1 MIEFDNLTYLHGKP
15 QGTGLLKANPE
26 DFVVV
31 EDLGFEPDGEGEH
44 ILVRILKN
52 GCNTR
57 FVADALAKFLKIHA
71 REVSFVGQKDK
82 HAVTEQWLCARVP
95 GKEMP
100 DLSAFQLEGC
110 QVLEYARHK
119 RKLRLGALKGN
130 AFTLVLREVSNRDD
144 VEQRLIDIC
153 VNSGVAWFVAAAVLA
168 FLFSFQKTLSGWIA
182 GIGGAVGSLYT
193 AAAGFTVLTGAVGV
207 SGALSLV
214 SYDVQISPLN
224 AIWLITLGL
233 CGLFV
238 SLYNIDWHRHAQ
250 VKCNGLQINMLMA
263 AAVCAVIASN
273 LGMFVVM
280 AEIMALCAVFLTSN
294 SKEGKLWFALGRL
307 GTLLL
312 AIACWLL
319 WQRYG
324 TLDLRLLDMRMQ
336 QLPLGSDIWLLGVI
350 GFGLLAGIIPL
361 HGWVPQAHANASAP
375 AAALFSTVVMKIGL
389 LGILTLLLLGGN
401 APLWWGIAL
410 LVLGMITAFVGGL
423 YALMEHNIQ
432 RLLAYHTL
440 ENIGI
445 ILLGLG
451 AGVTGIALEQP
462 ALIALGLVGGLYHLL
477 NHSLFKSVLFLG
489 AGSVWFRTGHR
500 DIEKLGGIGKK
511 MPVISIA
518 MLVGLM
524 AMAALPPLNG
534 FAGEWVIY
542 QSFFKLSNSGAFVAR
557 LLGPLLAVGLAI
569 TGALAV
575 MCMAKVYGVTFLGAP
590 RTKEAENATCA
601 PLLMSVSVVALAIC
615 CVIGGVAAP
624 WLLPMLSAAVPLP
637 LEPANT
643 TVSQPMITLL
653 LIACPL
659 LPFIIMAICKGD
671 RLPSRS
677 RGAAWVCGYDH
688 EKSMVITAHGFAMP
702 VKQAFAP
709 VLKLRKWLNPV
720 SLVPGWQCEGSALL
734 FRRMALVE
742 LAVLVVIIVSRGA

>member
-1 MIEFDNLTYLHGKP
+1 M
-15 QGTGLLKANPE
+15 
-26 DFVVV
+26 
-31 EDLGFEPDGEGEH
+31 
-44 ILVRILKN
+44 
-52 GCNTR
+52 
-57 FVADALAKFLKIHA
+57 
-71 REVSFVGQKDK
+71 
-82 HAVTEQWLCARVP
+82 
-95 GKEMP
+95 
-100 DLSAFQLEGC
+100 SAI
-110 QVLEYARHK
+110 
-119 RKLRLGALKGN
+119 
-130 AFTLVLREVSNRDD
+130 S
-144 VEQRLIDIC
+144 LI
-153 VNSGVAWFVAAAVLA
+153 NSGVAWFVAAAVLA
-168 FLFSFQKTLSGWIA
+168 FLFSFQKALSGWIA

-280 AEIMALCAVFLTSN
+280 AEVMALCAVFLTSN

-312 AIACWLL
+312 VIACWLL

-324 TLDLRLLDMRMQ
+324 TLDLCLLDMRMQ

-350 GFGLLAGIIPL
+350 GFGLLG
-361 HGWVPQAHANASAP
+361 
-375 AAALFSTVVMKIGL
+375 M
-389 LGILTLLLLGGN
+389 LTLSLLGGN

-677 RGAAWVCGYDH
+677 RGAAWVCDYDH

>member
-1 MIEFDNLTYLHGKP
+1 M
-15 QGTGLLKANPE
+15 
-26 DFVVV
+26 
-31 EDLGFEPDGEGEH
+31 
-44 ILVRILKN
+44 
-52 GCNTR
+52 
-57 FVADALAKFLKIHA
+57 
-71 REVSFVGQKDK
+71 
-82 HAVTEQWLCARVP
+82 
-95 GKEMP
+95 
-100 DLSAFQLEGC
+100 SAI
-110 QVLEYARHK
+110 
-119 RKLRLGALKGN
+119 
-130 AFTLVLREVSNRDD
+130 S
-144 VEQRLIDIC
+144 LI
-153 VNSGVAWFVAAAVLA
+153 NSGVAWFVAAAVLA
-168 FLFSFQKTLSGWIA
+168 FLFSFQKALSGWIA

-389 LGILTLLLLGGN
+389 LAGIIPLHGWVPQAHANASAPAAALFSTVVMKIGLLGILTLSLLGGN

>member
-1 MIEFDNLTYLHGKP
+1 M
-15 QGTGLLKANPE
+15 
-26 DFVVV
+26 
-31 EDLGFEPDGEGEH
+31 
-44 ILVRILKN
+44 
-52 GCNTR
+52 
-57 FVADALAKFLKIHA
+57 
-71 REVSFVGQKDK
+71 SS
-82 HAVTEQWLCARVP
+82 
-95 GKEMP
+95 
-100 DLSAFQLEGC
+100 LS
-110 QVLEYARHK
+110 
-119 RKLRLGALKGN
+119 
-130 AFTLVLREVSNRDD
+130 
-144 VEQRLIDIC
+144 LIT
-153 VNSGVAWFVAAAVLA
+153 SGVAWFAAAAVLA
-168 FLFSFQKTLSGWIA
+168 FLFSFHKALSGWIA
-182 GIGGAVGSLYT
+182 GIGGAVGSLCT
-193 AAAGFTVLTGAVGV
+193 AGAGFTALTSAVTV
-207 SGALSLV
+207 SGVMPFTGHML
-214 SYDVQISPLN
+214 QITPLN

-238 SLYNIDWHRHAQ
+238 SLFNIDWHRHPQ
-250 VKCNGLQINMLMA
+250 VKANGLLINLLMA
-263 AAVCAVIASN
+263 AAVCAVVASN
-273 LGMFVVM
+273 LGTMVVM
-280 AEIMALCAVFLTSN
+280 AEIMALCAVFLTGG

-312 AIACWLL
+312 AIACWLV

-324 TLDLRLLDMRMQ
+324 MLDLGLLDQRAQ

-389 LGILTLLLLGGN
+389 LGILTLSLLGGN
-401 APLWWGIAL
+401 APLWWGVAL

-451 AGVTGIALEQP
+451 AGVTGIALNQP
-462 ALIALGLVGGLYHLL
+462 VLIALGLTGGLYHLL

-489 AGSVWFRTGHR
+489 AGSIWFRTGHR
-500 DIEKLGGIGKK
+500 DIEKLGGIGKR

-542 QSFFKLSNSGAFVAR
+542 QSFFKLGNSGAFVGR

-590 RTKEAENATCA
+590 RTKEAENASCA
-601 PLLMSVSVVALAIC
+601 PILMGVSVVALAIC

-624 WLLPMLSAAVPLP
+624 WLLPMISTAVPLP
-637 LEPANT
+637 LETAHT

-653 LIACPL
+653 LVACPL
-659 LPFIIMAICKGD
+659 LPFIIMAMFKGN

-688 EKSMVITAHGFAMP
+688 EQSMVITAYGFAMP
-702 VKQAFAP
+702 VKEAFAP

-720 SLVPGWQCEGSALL
+720 SLVPGWQNAAAAVL
-734 FRRMALVE
+734 FRRLALIE
-742 LAVLVVIIVSRGA
+742 LAVLVVIVVSRGA

>member
-1 MIEFDNLTYLHGKP
+1 
-15 QGTGLLKANPE
+15 
-26 DFVVV
+26 
-31 EDLGFEPDGEGEH
+31 
-44 ILVRILKN
+44 
-52 GCNTR
+52 
-57 FVADALAKFLKIHA
+57 
-71 REVSFVGQKDK
+71 
-82 HAVTEQWLCARVP
+82 
-95 GKEMP
+95 
-100 DLSAFQLEGC
+100 
-110 QVLEYARHK
+110 
-119 RKLRLGALKGN
+119 
-130 AFTLVLREVSNRDD
+130 
-144 VEQRLIDIC
+144 
-153 VNSGVAWFVAAAVLA
+153 
-168 FLFSFQKTLSGWIA
+168 
-182 GIGGAVGSLYT
+182 
-193 AAAGFTVLTGAVGV
+193 
-207 SGALSLV
+207 
-214 SYDVQISPLN
+214 
-224 AIWLITLGL
+224 
-233 CGLFV
+233 
-238 SLYNIDWHRHAQ
+238 
-250 VKCNGLQINMLMA
+250 
-263 AAVCAVIASN
+263 
-273 LGMFVVM
+273 
-280 AEIMALCAVFLTSN
+280 
-294 SKEGKLWFALGRL
+294 
-307 GTLLL
+307 
-312 AIACWLL
+312 
-319 WQRYG
+319 
-324 TLDLRLLDMRMQ
+324 
-336 QLPLGSDIWLLGVI
+336 
-350 GFGLLAGIIPL
+350 
-361 HGWVPQAHANASAP
+361 
-375 AAALFSTVVMKIGL
+375 
-389 LGILTLLLLGGN
+389 
-401 APLWWGIAL
+401 
-410 LVLGMITAFVGGL
+410 
-423 YALMEHNIQ
+423 
-432 RLLAYHTL
+432 
-440 ENIGI
+440 
-445 ILLGLG
+445 
-451 AGVTGIALEQP
+451 
-462 ALIALGLVGGLYHLL
+462 
-477 NHSLFKSVLFLG
+477 
-489 AGSVWFRTGHR
+489 
-500 DIEKLGGIGKK
+500 

-542 QSFFKLSNSGAFVAR
+542 QSFFKLSNSGAFIAR

-677 RGAAWVCGYDH
+677 RGAARVCGYDH